1 VGHIDPEEKQHLIKT
16 SFSVDEIYLQE
27 LDKLRENLARQGVD
41 IETREGRKIF
51 VTFLRRLNSRFV

>member
-1 VGHIDPEEKQHLIKT
+1 MGHMDSDEKDHLINT
-16 SFSVDEIYLQE
+16 SFSVDELYLRE
-27 LDKLRENLARQGVD
+27 LDTLRENLARQGID